1 MSLVLHYNIYTVV
14 GVDMFYR
21 HSLWW
26 VQTCFI
32 ITKIE
37 LQEAES
43 IPGQHMENF
52 WPFSLL

>member
-14 GVDMFYR
+14 GVDMFYH

-26 VQTCFI
+26 MQTCFI

-43 IPGQHMENF
+43 IPGQHI
-52 WPFSLL
+52 